1 MTNPITLSSFVTAA
15 RQNEGRLVVN
25 SDNTVTAPGN
35 MGARHVM
42 SSSADKR
49 VNSEN
54 QNANNQFEKVVRQA
68 FGDKIAGQAIGTAL
82 QNGTQALTGRTVL
95 AVFEHAKQLQ
105 DDKGLLGNMYA
116 SLMDRIGL
124 APSRSHIRETW
135 HDLKPH
141 VNVEQRGRGESDA
154 TVESL
159 DLHDIHSFAT
169 FAPKGVSEAEAMEFL
184 MTHDDG
190 KLLMA
195 NIARNTADWD
205 DSTAEKKASNTQTR
219 LNIAMQ
225 QVMSGERLPTRLQ
238 LNVGDELVKI
248 TKRGD
253 TPSAYSPYFTTR
265 TALEQAI
272 GTVDNEDPNRSI
284 AAVFGLPLGSMD
296 TKDVYD
302 VHVIRVTQATSVLT
316 STVAPTEEL
325 GGHVKTPGG
334 AMQILMSR
342 ADAESVT
349 STLKERADTSGVG
362 VSAKRTLSENVG
374 AAVKTAS
381 DGISAV
387 VSSMKDLAGFV
398 SNLRA

>member
-1 MTNPITLSSFVTAA
+1 MANPITLSSFVTAA

-25 SDNTVTAPGN
+25 NNNSVSASGN
-35 MGARHVM
+35 MGERHVM
-42 SSSADKR
+42 SASAEKK
-49 VNSEN
+49 VNSDN
-54 QNANNQFEKVVRQA
+54 QKANNEFAKVMRQA
-68 FGDKIAGQAIGTAL
+68 FGEKIAGQAIGTAL
-82 QNGTQALTGRTVL
+82 QDRTQALTGRTVL
-95 AVFEHAKQLQ
+95 DVFQHAKELQ

-116 SLMDRIGL
+116 SLMDKIGL
-124 APSRSHIRETW
+124 APSKSHIRETW
-135 HDLKPH
+135 HNLKPH

-154 TVESL
+154 TVETLDSL

-169 FAPKGVSEAEAMEFL
+169 FVPKGVSEAEAMEFL

-190 KLLMA
+190 KLLME

-219 LNIAMQ
+219 LNIALQ

-248 TKRGD
+248 TKRGE

-265 TALEQAI
+265 AALEQAI
-272 GTVDNEDPNRSI
+272 RTVDKADPNRSI
-284 AAVFGLPLGSMD
+284 AAVFGLPLGSID
-296 TKDVYD
+296 SKDVYD
-302 VHVIRVTQATSVLT
+302 VHVISVTQATSVLT

-349 STLKERADTSGVG
+349 GVLKERADTSGVG
-362 VSAKRTLSENVG
+362 ASVKRTVNDNMS
-374 AAVKTAS
+374 
-381 DGISAV
+381 
-387 VSSMKDLAGFV
+387 DLASFV
-398 SNLRA
+398 RSWTTG